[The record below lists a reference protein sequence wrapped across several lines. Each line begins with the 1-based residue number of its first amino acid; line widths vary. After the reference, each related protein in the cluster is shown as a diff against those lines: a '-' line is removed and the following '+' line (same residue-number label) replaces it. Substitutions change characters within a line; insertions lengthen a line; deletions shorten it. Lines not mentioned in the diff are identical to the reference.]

1 MAENLVRNIFII
13 ENKIRCNLMIY
24 MIYLKINIILPWTVK
39 YLVDRLF

>member
-24 MIYLKINIILPWTVK
+24 LKINIILPWTVK
-39 YLVDRLF
+39 SLVDRLF